1 MKTFARLAY
10 ENVSDHVSRYLN
22 PSEPSEYHYV
32 KQMMYVTGLSHPY
45 IIYFT
50 KNWNKLPHLSRMKIY
65 FHEISIKI
73 Q

>member
-10 ENVSDHVSRYLN
+10 KNVSDHVSRYLN
-22 PSEPSEYHYV
+22 PSELCEYHYV

-50 KNWNKLPHLSRMKIY
+50 KKLEQVTTSESNEDLLS
-65 FHEISIKI
+65 
-73 Q
+73 